1 MLGNLGGDELRR
13 HARGGGESPSAR
25 EAEGGP
31 GGKLGAT
38 SGAGRRDAG
47 ATLHAEARLGGILLL
62 ASRTPHE
69 WGEGSPVPGRWS
81 RQGGPVSAP
90 AGNRPASQ
98 GRRCPWRVMSVLW
111 GW

>member
-25 EAEGGP
+25 EAEGGT

-47 ATLHAEARLGGILLL
+47 ATLHAEARLAGILLL
-62 ASRTPHE
+62 ASWTPHE
-69 WGEGSPVPGRWS
+69 WGERSPVPGRWS
-81 RQGGPVSAP
+81 RRGPVSAP
-90 AGNRPASQ
+90 AGKRIVDMNAI
-98 GRRCPWRVMSVLW
+98 RRRSPVPGLNPR
-111 GW
+111 